1 MPDQLEF
8 IENQNVIQIKTFG
21 YTSMEDMQGSLKTVS
36 EIAERKNVCSVLVNA
51 QELES
56 LPRVSEI
63 YQFVT
68 SLPPKLKI
76 AIVLP
81 DLKRSTN
88 VEDMS
93 KVFEIQST
101 LDSFKDI
108 GKDSE
113 KNIRLFNANEEAL
126 DWLANNT

>member
-8 IENQNVIQIKTFG
+8 IENQNVIYIKTFG
-21 YTSMEDMQGSLKTVS
+21 NTSIEDMQSSLKTVS
-36 EIAERKNVCSVLVNA
+36 EIAERKNVWSVLVNA
-51 QELES
+51 QELDS
-56 LPRVSEI
+56 LPRISEI
-63 YQFVT
+63 YQFVN
-68 SLPPKLKI
+68 SLPSKLKI

-81 DLKRSTN
+81 ELKRRTN
-88 VEDMS
+88 AEDMS

-113 KNIRLFNANEEAL
+113 KNIRLFSTYDEAL
-126 DWLANNT
+126 DWLS